1 MKNTLYEKNLQA
13 IEKYD
18 KTLYDNYLLYVKK
31 KQDKENEENGLQKDE
46 EKAENNIDF
55 EDEEIEIESHEAIN
69 GSTYWTIKTNE
80 KTYRMNSLCSPEEEA
95 AIWADQFQMS
105 NLEMVVVLFGLGDG
119 IFYKELKKKGRDDT
133 VIVIFEPSPKM
144 FHYQMEHM
152 DIEEIVDAKN
162 TALIVDKLND
172 KSLYG
177 ILSTVLTIYNYEYSL
192 DITIPEY
199 DKIFKQTYLQFKKYF
214 LNIKN
219 TLDGEY
225 YTSVVL
231 ANLWTE
237 NSLHSLRYMK
247 NCQFL
252 CQYKDQFAKEVPV
265 IIVSAG
271 PSLDY
276 NIEKLKLAKG
286 KSVIIATDTAMPQMV
301 RHGIKPDFIATID
314 AKKSPTHLAD
324 EMCQHIPYICTDMA
338 RIEIM
343 ENHKAQKIYYQ
354 FSLYLEKIIE
364 DMEKEIIF
372 LGSGTSVATVAFSAC
387 IAMGFKTI
395 IFVGQDLAYR
405 DGVSHAGHD
414 LRREEV
420 NPYHI
425 EIEDIYG
432 NMVESREEWYRFLLW
447 FENAIQ
453 QLPKDN
459 IIIDAT
465 EGGAKIHGTKIMTL
479 EEAIEEY
486 CTVDVN
492 CEEVVKQ
499 TPTAFNS
506 EEWTAFKGKIKHL
519 FVEMEETYS
528 LSKQGIKITE
538 ELMERLRTK
547 KFGQPYENRIN
558 KISQINE
565 KILEKSV
572 YDLLDTY
579 MFSAEEDK
587 LESRKGVNEMQDDLD
602 EDEMKTYKI
611 AHEFYTSLKETCK
624 TFKPKLQEYYDAM
637 LESDK

>member
-55 EDEEIEIESHEAIN
+55 EDEEIEIDSHEAIN

-152 DIEEIVDAKN
+152 DIEEIVNAKN

-286 KSVIIATDTAMPQMV
+286 KSAIIATDTAMPQMV

-492 CEEVVKQ
+492 CEEVVKK

-506 EEWTAFKGKIKHL
+506 EEWTVFKGKIKHL

>member
-13 IEKYD
+13 IKQYD
-18 KTLYDNYLLYVKK
+18 QALYDNYLLYLNKSEKK
-31 KQDKENEENGLQKDE
+31 EVDLQEEDENTEDK
-46 EKAENNIDF
+46 IDF
-55 EDEEIEIESHEAIN
+55 EEEEIEIDCHEALN
-69 GSTYWTIKTNE
+69 GSTYWTVKTSD
-80 KTYRMNSLCSPEEEA
+80 KTYRMNSLCCPEEEA
-95 AIWADQFQMS
+95 AIWADQFHIN

-133 VIVIFEPSPKM
+133 IIVIFEPSPKL
-144 FHYQMEHM
+144 FDYQMNHM
-152 DIEEIVDAKN
+152 DIEEIVNTKN
-162 TALIVDKLND
+162 TVLIVDKLND
-172 KSLYG
+172 KAFYG
-177 ILSTVLTIYNYEYSL
+177 VLSTVLTIYNYEYSL

-199 DKIFKQTYLQFKKYF
+199 DKIFKQSYMQFKQYF
-214 LNIKN
+214 VNIIK
-219 TLDGEY
+219 TLEGEY
-225 YTSVVL
+225 YTSIVL

-237 NSLHSLRYMK
+237 NSLHTLRYMK
-247 NCQFL
+247 DCQFL
-252 CQYKDQFAKEVPV
+252 SQYNKKFAEEIPV

-354 FSLYLEKIIE
+354 LSIYLERILEEMGK
-364 DMEKEIIF
+364 KIIF

-405 DGVSHAGHD
+405 DGVSHAGHH

-425 EIEDIYG
+425 QIEDIYG
-432 NMVESREEWYRFLLW
+432 NMVDSREEWYRFLLW

-459 IIIDAT
+459 VIIDAT
-465 EGGAKIHGTKIMTL
+465 EGGAKIRGTKIMTL
-479 EEAIEEY
+479 EEAIEKY
-486 CTVDVN
+486 CILDVN
-492 CEEVVKQ
+492 CEEQVKS
-499 TPTAFNS
+499 TPLAFND
-506 EEWTAFKGKIKHL
+506 EEWKVFKGKIQHL
-519 FVEMEETYS
+519 FTEMDEIYS
-528 LSKQGIKITE
+528 LSRQGSGITE
-538 ELMERLRTK
+538 ELMERLRVK
-547 KFGQPYENRIN
+547 KFGESYEKKIKR
-558 KISQINE
+558 ISQINE
-565 KILEKSV
+565 EILSKNV

-587 LESRKGVNEMQDDLD
+587 LKSRKGVNEMQDDLD
-602 EDEMKTYKI
+602 ENEMKTYKI
-611 AHEFYTSLKETCK
+611 AQEFYSSLKEVCK

-637 LESDK
+637 LESEK